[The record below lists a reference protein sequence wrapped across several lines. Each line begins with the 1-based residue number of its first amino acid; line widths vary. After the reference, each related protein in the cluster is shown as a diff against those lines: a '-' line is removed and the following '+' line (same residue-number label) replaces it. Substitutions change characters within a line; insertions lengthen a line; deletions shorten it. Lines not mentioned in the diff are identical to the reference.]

1 MVTATCLI
9 PSCETSREKLEQLSQ
24 KSMLAI
30 LTVMTVIE
38 TRHYFVVLEMLYGVN
53 IVPRVFYLFDIF

>member
-1 MVTATCLI
+1 MKL
-9 PSCETSREKLEQLSQ
+9 PGKLEQLSQ

-38 TRHYFVVLEMLYGVN
+38 TRRYFVVLEMLYVAN
-53 IVPRVFYLFDIF
+53 IVPRVFYLFDDLA